1 MRRPRPRPGPVS
13 AGITEPNMTPLIDV
27 SLVLVVILMVA
38 TPLALQSS
46 LGVSRA
52 ASAGAAATDARVQR
66 VEIEI
71 VTADSL
77 VVDRVGVSRA
87 RLASVLAPRLAAS
100 GTREVVVRCGD
111 DVPHGAFVSVLDEAK
126 SEGAAAIA
134 VAGRTHGQP

>member
-1 MRRPRPRPGPVS
+1 MRRSSRRPDPVT

-38 TPLALQSS
+38 TPLALQSG

-52 ASAGAAATDARVQR
+52 ATSGAAAPRARVQR

-71 VTADSL
+71 VTADSV
-77 VVDRVGVSRA
+77 VVDRVGMPRTRLRA
-87 RLASVLAPRLAAS
+87 ALAPRLMAS
-100 GTREVVVRCGD
+100 ATREVVVRCGD
-111 DVPHGAFVSVLDEAK
+111 TVPHGAFVAVLDEAK

-134 VAGRTHGQP
+134 VAGR